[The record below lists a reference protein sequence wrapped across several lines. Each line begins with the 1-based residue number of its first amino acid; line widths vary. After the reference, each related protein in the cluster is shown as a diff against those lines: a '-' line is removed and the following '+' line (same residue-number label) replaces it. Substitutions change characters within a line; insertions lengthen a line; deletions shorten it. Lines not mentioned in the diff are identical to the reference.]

1 MLHAEF
7 VHLRVHSAYS
17 LSEGALKIPELIG
30 LCRRERMPAV
40 AVTDTGNLFGVME
53 FAPAAAKAGVQPIV
67 GAQLAVRRED
77 AGPHGGGAALPPDP
91 LVLLVQDEA
100 GYRNLL
106 ALLSTSFL
114 DTPGG
119 EQPQVALADL
129 EGAHD
134 GLIALTGGPAG
145 AVGRLLGEGQAAAAR
160 ALAERLAAIFE
171 NRLYVELQRH
181 GMAEEARIELG
192 LVDLAYALGLP
203 LVATNEAFFADRDM
217 FEAHDA
223 LLCIAGGAYIAQADR
238 RRLTPEHHFKPAAE
252 MRAAFADLPEAV
264 DNTLVIAQRCAF
276 MPRSRDP
283 ILPVY
288 AKLGGRTEAEA
299 LAELA
304 REGLERRLSALSIG
318 DDRRHPMGVAETDPA
333 NTDVLQPY
341 RERLEYELAVIA
353 QMGFPGY
360 FLIVADFIQWAKRQ
374 GIPVGPGRGSGAG
387 SVVAWAL
394 TITDLDPLR
403 WGLLFERFLNPERV
417 SMPDFDIDF
426 CMERRDAVLD
436 YVQAEYGAD
445 RVAQIITFGK
455 LQARAVLRDVGRVLE
470 MPYSQVDRI
479 CKMVPNNP
487 ANPVSLQQAIDGEP
501 ALRQMR
507 EEDDTVARLIDI
519 ALKLEGLYRHA
530 STHAAGVVIADRP
543 LTELVPLY
551 RDPRSHMPVTQFNM
565 KHVEE
570 AGLVKFD
577 FLGLRTLTVLAR
589 ALELLGAR
597 GVALDLSS
605 LPLDDAK
612 TYEMLCRGETTGV
625 FQLESSGMRDVLRK
639 LRPDR
644 FEDIIAVVAL
654 YRPGP
659 MDNIPSYIR
668 RKHGEETPDYLHPTL
683 EPILKE
689 TYGIMIYQEQVMQI
703 AQVLSGYSLGTAD
716 LLRRAMGKKI
726 RAEMEAQ
733 RAGFVDGAASRGV
746 DRGQAARIFD
756 QVDKFAGYG
765 FNKSHAAAY
774 ALVAWQTAYLKAN
787 YPVEFM
793 AALMSTEMNNTD
805 KLGMLRAELDRIGI
819 ALLPPDVNR
828 SGVGFTVEV
837 LEPAMNGE
845 GQGTDG
851 PLTQPSPTRGEGS
864 HGAASKDEPSPT
876 RGEGS
881 HGAASKEEPSP
892 LVGEGRV
899 RGTVG
904 EADAAAP
911 ARPHPSR
918 RGSAAPQDEAG
929 GTGVAMQVE
938 ERKTPGPHA
947 EERARAEQPPPGGV
961 CEPREKAEQPPP
973 GGVCERREKA
983 EQPPQGGVCEPRR
996 DTAVSKYEVA
1006 LLEPSAPDDPLT
1018 QPSPA
1023 RGQGSHGAASKD
1035 EPSPAEAR
1043 GPDGAASKN
1052 EPSPLVGEGRV
1063 RGNRGGD
1070 GESPE
1075 PPRAIR
1081 YALAALRNV
1090 GGAAMAALVAE
1101 REARGPFADLMD
1113 FAERLDAH
1121 QVNKRQLEHL
1131 AAAGAFESLGVNR
1144 RQASDC
1150 VDLVM
1155 RHAAAA
1161 QAERESAQE
1170 SLFGGAGAAAE
1181 IRPAVPTL
1189 DEWPAEERLRREFE
1203 ALGFYLSAHPLESYR
1218 KLCARLGVASWREV
1232 AAGAVRSDRV
1242 KMAGIVT
1249 SRRLTTSSRGARMAF
1264 VQMSDASGAFE
1275 VTLFAEALAA
1285 ARDLLDAGQP
1295 LLLDVDIQRRDDDV
1309 RLTAA
1314 RIELLDAAAARTA
1327 AGLRIFVRD
1336 EAPLETLAAV
1346 FREHGARGKGRVSL
1360 VLDADEREVELEL
1373 GVTYAISPA
1382 MRGAIK
1388 SIPGIVDVQE
1398 I

>member
-1 MLHAEF
+1 MPHADF

-17 LSEGALKIPELIG
+17 LSEGALKIPELVG

-53 FAPAAAKAGVQPIV
+53 FAPAAAAAGVQPIV

-77 AGPHGGGAALPPDP
+77 AGPHGGAALAPDP
-91 LVLLVQDEA
+91 LVLLVQNGA

-106 ALLSTSFL
+106 ALLSKSFL
-114 DTPGG
+114 ETPGG

-129 EGAHD
+129 AAAHD

-145 AVGRLLGEGQAAAAR
+145 AIGRLLGDGQEAAAR
-160 ALAERLAAIFE
+160 ALAERLATIFE
-171 NRLYVELQRH
+171 GRLYVELQRH
-181 GMAEEARIELG
+181 GMAEEARVEPG
-192 LVDLAYALGLP
+192 LVDLAYTLGLP

-217 FEAHDA
+217 FVAHDA

-238 RRLTPEHHFKPAAE
+238 RRLTPEHYFKPAAA
-252 MRAAFADLPEAV
+252 MRETFADLPEAA
-264 DNTLVIAQRCAF
+264 DNTLVIAQRCAY
-276 MPRSRDP
+276 MPRTRDP

-288 AKLGGRTEAEA
+288 TKLGGRTEAEA

-304 REGLERRLSALSIG
+304 REGLERRLATL
-318 DDRRHPMGVAETDPA
+318 AELQEAGGGEATLDPG
-333 NTDVLQPY
+333 PY
-341 RERLEYELAVIA
+341 WQRLDYELSVIS

-360 FLIVADFIQWAKRQ
+360 FLIVADFIQWAKRRD
-374 GIPVGPGRGSGAG
+374 IPVGPGRGSGAG

-426 CMERRDAVLD
+426 CMERRDSVLD

-501 ALRQMR
+501 ALQQMR
-507 EEDDTVARLIDI
+507 REDDTVARLIDI

-530 STHAAGVVIADRP
+530 STHAAGVVIGDRP
-543 LTELVPLY
+543 LQELVPLY

-565 KHVEE
+565 KHVEQ

-577 FLGLRTLTVLAR
+577 FLGLKTLTVLAR
-589 ALELLGAR
+589 ALELLR
-597 GVALDLSS
+597 TRDVELDLSA

-668 RKHGEETPDYLHPTL
+668 RKHGEETPDCLHATL

-689 TYGIMIYQEQVMQI
+689 TYGIMIYQEQVMEI
-703 AQVLSGYSLGTAD
+703 AQVLSGYSLGSAD

-726 RAEMEAQ
+726 QAEMDAQ
-733 RAGFVDGAASRGV
+733 RAGFIDGAVSRGV
-746 DRGQAARIFD
+746 ERGQAARIFD

-793 AALMSTEMNNTD
+793 AALMSTEMGNTD

-837 LEPAMNGE
+837 LEPGRNGK
-845 GQGTDG
+845 GQGAAPAG
-851 PLTQPSPTRGEGS
+851 PLTQPTPTRGEGS
-864 HGAASKDEPSPT
+864 HGAGSEGKHSPA
-876 RGEGS
+876 EGGGLDS
-881 HGAASKEEPSP
+881 AASKEEPSS
-892 LVGEGRV
+892 LLGEGRE
-899 RGTVG
+899 RGTLESG
-904 EADAAAP
+904 EDAA
-911 ARPHPSR
+911 
-918 RGSAAPQDEAG
+918 
-929 GTGVAMQVE
+929 
-938 ERKTPGPHA
+938 
-947 EERARAEQPPPGGV
+947 
-961 CEPREKAEQPPP
+961 EP
-973 GGVCERREKA
+973 
-983 EQPPQGGVCEPRR
+983 
-996 DTAVSKYEVA
+996 T
-1006 LLEPSAPDDPLT
+1006 
-1018 QPSPA
+1018 
-1023 RGQGSHGAASKD
+1023 
-1035 EPSPAEAR
+1035 
-1043 GPDGAASKN
+1043 
-1052 EPSPLVGEGRV
+1052 
-1063 RGNRGGD
+1063 
-1070 GESPE
+1070 
-1075 PPRAIR
+1075 RAIR

-1090 GGAAMAALVAE
+1090 GGAAMAAVIAE
-1101 REARGPFADLMD
+1101 REANGPFADLMD

-1144 RQASDC
+1144 RQACDC

-1181 IRPAVPTL
+1181 IRPSVPSL

-1218 KLCARLGVASWREV
+1218 RLCARLDIACWRDVAT
-1232 AAGAVRSDRV
+1232 GAVRSDRV

-1249 SRRLTTSSRGARMAF
+1249 SRRLTTSSRGSRMAF

-1275 VTLFAEALAA
+1275 VTLFSEVLAA

-1295 LLLDVDIQRRDDDV
+1295 LLMDVDIQRREEDV

-1314 RIELLDAAAARTA
+1314 RLELLDAAATRTA
-1327 AGLRIFVRD
+1327 AGLRIFLRD
-1336 EAPLETLAAV
+1336 ESPLETLAAV
-1346 FREHGARGKGRVSL
+1346 FREHGAKGRGRVSL
-1360 VLDADEREVELEL
+1360 VLAADAREVELEL
-1373 GVTYAISPA
+1373 GATYAISPA

-1398 I
+1398 F